1 MKTSEI
7 KWLTMLLFTTMLFIT
22 ACSDDTIRPPYL
34 EEEIEPTPETKEFVV
49 YDAMS
54 YKNKPD
60 LTSDMISNIRLI
72 YEAFLLTNEEIDMDK
87 VATQISITKTSNY
100 QTVSTDIE
108 AWYSNKTDEEI
119 KTGLKTVFDAFK
131 KEIPSCTVGN
141 YGIPVS
147 NLNVFRY
154 NRTEPEEEIIK
165 LWKKK
170 SERRLSAGEVSD
182 VLYPSLYIMTP
193 DVDQWLKDLKT
204 TVEYIKE
211 KFPDKKIIGY
221 IWPQYYNLKNN
232 PDYMKFIPAEKWD
245 KILEG
250 CYTYLDG
257 AVIWSNGK
265 GEDGETDV
273 AWNDTKVQAMYS
285 ATKTFIERHKAN
297 IKLDKPIGGGD
308 DGGSEPT
315 EFYVYGSLNFQNTPS
330 NLLSYGIQ
338 PISVI
343 SEANVSETEKQGS
356 VYPPV
361 IDKIKNLA
369 TDATHPVCISI
380 STWHAD
386 RSTDNSA
393 MMSRF
398 QTVYSTFKDNNSKVT
413 IGYRGVGPTS
423 LTSLRVTNYTQ
434 SDFQRNDSWQRYA
447 VEPMR
452 GIREYADVLYPEVT
466 IINDD
471 LDTWKQD
478 CSAVLEEAKWNNPN
492 KKIFACIMTN
502 YFNKTGTIPEDYEA
516 FADAY
521 KPIKEA
527 TWLNALEYL
536 YRRCDGIVII
546 GNCQKNDP
554 IEYSE
559 DLGLMKATK
568 TFYENHK
575 NIIDKTLPE
584 EEKPTTDNLIT
595 NGGFEDSIEPS
606 STLPVVHTNSLVRPL
621 RLSGFF
627 DTTAQKTF
635 PTVDGTVTVPD
646 NVWFHRCNNNS
657 WFWFTYIDDMSIAYT
672 GGGTPISHS
681 GNKSVVIYIAA
692 NADAAKY
699 SSHANNLEHLQGV
712 AQRLSLDDSKKYKL
726 QFFYYRPNL
735 VWGTTDVAANI
746 NHAEKIV
753 VGIVSSTEANVN
765 TDYTYEEV
773 ITLEKT
779 EGWKEYNITFDL
791 PDIIQKNPG
800 KSFEKCAIFF
810 NIVPEIDS
818 AQKTLK
824 TLVNLDDISLTETK

>member
-1 MKTSEI
+1 
-7 KWLTMLLFTTMLFIT
+7 
-22 ACSDDTIRPPYL
+22 
-34 EEEIEPTPETKEFVV
+34 
-49 YDAMS
+49 
-54 YKNKPD
+54 
-60 LTSDMISNIRLI
+60 
-72 YEAFLLTNEEIDMDK
+72 
-87 VATQISITKTSNY
+87 
-100 QTVSTDIE
+100 
-108 AWYSNKTDEEI
+108 
-119 KTGLKTVFDAFK
+119 
-131 KEIPSCTVGN
+131 
-141 YGIPVS
+141 
-147 NLNVFRY
+147 
-154 NRTEPEEEIIK
+154 
-165 LWKKK
+165 
-170 SERRLSAGEVSD
+170 
-182 VLYPSLYIMTP
+182 
-193 DVDQWLKDLKT
+193 
-204 TVEYIKE
+204 
-211 KFPDKKIIGY
+211 
-221 IWPQYYNLKNN
+221 
-232 PDYMKFIPAEKWD
+232 
-245 KILEG
+245 
-250 CYTYLDG
+250 
-257 AVIWSNGK
+257 
-265 GEDGETDV
+265 
-273 AWNDTKVQAMYS
+273 
-285 ATKTFIERHKAN
+285 
-297 IKLDKPIGGGD
+297 
-308 DGGSEPT
+308 
-315 EFYVYGSLNFQNTPS
+315 
-330 NLLSYGIQ
+330 
-338 PISVI
+338 
-343 SEANVSETEKQGS
+343 
-356 VYPPV
+356 
-361 IDKIKNLA
+361 
-369 TDATHPVCISI
+369 
-380 STWHAD
+380 
-386 RSTDNSA
+386 

-478 CSAVLEEAKWNNPN
+478 CSAILEEAKWNNPN

-559 DLGLMKATK
+559 NLGIMKATK

-584 EEKPTTDNLIT
+584 EEKPATDNLIT
-595 NGGFEDSIEPS
+595 NGGFEDKIEPS
-606 STLPVVHTNSLVRPL
+606 SIAPVVHTNELVRPL

-635 PTVDGTVTVPD
+635 PTADGAITVPD

-657 WFWFTYIDDMSIAYT
+657 WFWFTYIDDTSITYA

-681 GNKSVVIYIAA
+681 GNKSVVIYTAA

-699 SSHANNLEHLQGV
+699 SNHANNLEHLQGV

-735 VWGTTDVAANI
+735 VWGTTNVAANI

-753 VGIVSSTEANVN
+753 VGIVSSTGANVN
-765 TDYTYEEV
+765 TDYTYEKV